1 MNYKLRFKKKKQE
14 VIISLPS
21 SKSISNRLL
30 IIQALAKNSIVLEN
44 VSTSDDTKH
53 LIDALN
59 AENQEINIGHAGTS
73 MRFLTAFFSA
83 MGKEVVLTGSE
94 RMKNRPI
101 GILVKSLN
109 ALGSNIEY
117 LEKEGFPPLK
127 INKKIPHLHQISID
141 GSVSSQYISAL
152 LLIAPNLPNGLELTL
167 TGKIVSIPYI
177 KLTLSLMQHFGIV
190 WTWEKN
196 MIRIENQSYKSEKLF
211 IESDWSGASYWYE
224 IMALSN
230 LDSIEL
236 LGLSENSLQG
246 DSKLV
251 GLFETLGISTEFGKN
266 KAKLHKNSNKID
278 FFEYNFNEQ
287 PDIAQTFAVLLCLL
301 DIPFHFF
308 GLETLKIKESN
319 RIEALI
325 NELAK
330 LGFQLNEPQHGELAW
345 SGKKV
350 ELSKNQNIEI
360 ETYNDHRMALAFATA
375 SILFENLI
383 IKDAGVVSKSYPEFW
398 EHIEEVGFT
407 FEEVI

>member
-1 MNYKLRFKKKKQE
+1 MNYKLRFSDKKQK
-14 VIISLPS
+14 IKISLPS

-30 IIQALAKNSIVLEN
+30 IIQALSKNKIELEN
-44 VSTSDDTKH
+44 ISTSDDTKH
-53 LIDALN
+53 LIEALST
-59 AENQEINIGHAGTS
+59 ENETINIGHAGTS
-73 MRFLTAFFSA
+73 MRFLTAFFCII
-83 MGKEVVLTGSE
+83 GKEVVLTGSE

-109 ALGSNIEY
+109 SLNANIEY

-127 INKKIPHLHQISID
+127 INKQIPTLSEISID

-152 LLIAPNLPNGLELTL
+152 LLIAPSLPNGLELTL
-167 TGKIVSIPYI
+167 TGKIVSVPYI

-190 WTWEKN
+190 WSWNEN
-196 MIRIENQSYKSEKLF
+196 VIRIENQEYKSETLF

-230 LDSIEL
+230 LEAIEL
-236 LGLSENSLQG
+236 LGLSKNSLQG
-246 DSKLV
+246 DSKLIE
-251 GLFETLGISTEFGKN
+251 LFEKLGISTEFGENRAKLYKN
-266 KAKLHKNSNKID
+266 KKKLN

-287 PDIAQTFAVLLCLL
+287 PDIAQTFAVTLCILN
-301 DIPFHFF
+301 IPFHFW

-319 RIEALI
+319 RIEALM

-330 LGFQLNEPQHGELAW
+330 LGFELNEPQNGELAW
-345 SGKKV
+345 SGKKTKV
-350 ELSKNQNIEI
+350 AENQHIEI
-360 ETYNDHRMALAFATA
+360 ETYNDHRMALAFAPA

-398 EHIEEVGFT
+398 EHIENVGFIID
-407 FEEVI
+407 EII

>member
-1 MNYKLRFKKKKQE
+1 
-14 VIISLPS
+14 
-21 SKSISNRLL
+21 
-30 IIQALAKNSIVLEN
+30 VLEN

-251 GLFETLGISTEFGKN
+251 GLFEMLGISTEFGKN

-360 ETYNDHRMALAFATA
+360 ETYNDHRMALAFAPA